1 MTPTQEAAFRN
12 ANFGGSAFS
21 HGDALFLFAGV
32 ASVLSLFWFVWVTY
46 SAYQAWG
53 SESISK
59 EVAGS
64 QVLRALFI
72 TVVTLTIVAY

>member
-1 MTPTQEAAFRN
+1 MTPAQEAAFLN
-12 ANFGGSAFS
+12 ANLGGSAFS
-21 HGDALFLFAGV
+21 HTDALFLFAAV
-32 ASVLSLFWFVWVTY
+32 ATVLSLFWFIWVTY

-53 SESISK
+53 TESISK